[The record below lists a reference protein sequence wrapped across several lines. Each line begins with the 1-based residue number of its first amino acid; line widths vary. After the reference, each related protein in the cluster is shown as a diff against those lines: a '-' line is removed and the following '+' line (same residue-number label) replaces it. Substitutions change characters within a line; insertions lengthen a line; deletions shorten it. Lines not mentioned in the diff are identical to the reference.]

1 MKLRETLVRVVLFCV
16 SQKESNNFMARFLGI
31 SILVSMLLVSALMV
45 IYKKY
50 NSRLI
55 FIEIQKQEKLLDQY
69 EVAWGQLQLE
79 LTTLAEQNRV
89 EQVAREQLKLVLPAR
104 EKIIYIKP

>member
-1 MKLRETLVRVVLFCV
+1 
-16 SQKESNNFMARFLGI
+16 MARLFGL
-31 SILVSMLLVSALMV
+31 SILISVLLVSALMV

-50 NSRLI
+50 NSRII
-55 FIEIQKQEKLLDQY
+55 FIEIQKQEKALDQY

-89 EQVAREQLKLVLPAR
+89 EQVAREQLRLVLPTR